1 MGDFEQFA
9 EGKDDTDRKKA
20 LMELVKAVKD
30 VLVPYSMTTRL
41 KVWEKLSGKKGSEE
55 MQALLKSP
63 SRNMN
68 KFRTLIP

>member
-9 EGKDDTDRKKA
+9 ESKDNTDREKA
-20 LMELVKAVKD
+20 MMSLVKAIKE
-30 VLVPYSMTTRL
+30 VLLPFSMTTRL

-55 MQALLKSP
+55 IQALLKSP